1 MVCTCEVLDSV
12 CVGEG
17 QSWALTRPEDF
28 HLEQVPQSP
37 EGLLEHRMLA
47 TAPRIS
53 DPAGLGLGLENLRF

>member
-1 MVCTCEVLDSV
+1 MVCTREVLDGV

-17 QSWALTRPEDF
+17 QSWAFTRPEDL

-53 DPAGLGLGLENLRF
+53 DSAGVGLGLENLRF